1 MSPKNKKV
9 NKLDE
14 EIEKLYKV
22 LNDTPVDDGTYDM
35 VLAAIERL
43 EKLRNER
50 VRTKTS
56 KRRVDPNT
64 VISMLGELV
73 GMGFIMNF
81 ERLHVL
87 STKAFTRLWRPR
99 I

>member
-1 MSPKNKKV
+1 MSPKKKD
-9 NKLDE
+9 KRPPLE
-14 EIEKLYKV
+14 RELEKQYKV
-22 LNDTPVDDGTYDM
+22 LETLDPSEDTYEQRLKM
-35 VLAAIERL
+35 IERL
-43 EKLRNER
+43 EALRNNRKRAED
-50 VRTKTS
+50 

-64 VISMLGELV
+64 VIGIVGELV

-87 STKAFTRLWRPR
+87 STKAFSRLWRPR

>member
-1 MSPKNKKV
+1 MSPKKKD
-9 NKLDE
+9 KRSTL
-14 EIEKLYKV
+14 EKELEKQYKV
-22 LNDTPVDDGTYDM
+22 LETLSADEDTYEQRLKV
-35 VLAAIERL
+35 IERL
-43 EKLRNER
+43 EALKNNRKRAED
-50 VRTKTS
+50 

-64 VISMLGELV
+64 IISIVGELV

-87 STKAFTRLWRPR
+87 STKAFGRLWRPR